1 MRPGQKVVSN
11 DEESNMREIKFRAW
25 VKSVNFKPKCKMIKE
40 MKGIYIFHFSNG
52 FEGIESHA
60 GNRGIFIQGSWC
72 ELMQYTGL
80 KDKNGKKIYE
90 GDILNSKNDGK
101 DGNDIWDYS
110 THDNRIVEWDA
121 EYSCF
126 SGMPDYGENSVYSEE
141 YIEVIG
147 NIYENPEVL
156 KGEYK

>member
-1 MRPGQKVVSN
+1 MRPRQKIVSN

-25 VKSVNFKPKCKMIKE
+25 NDFKRIMFIPNEINLRCNPPQGTVMIE
-40 MKGIYIFHFSNG
+40 DYEYNWVCDN
-52 FEGIESHA
+52 ESK
-60 GNRGIFIQGSWC
+60 I
-72 ELMQYTGL
+72 LMQYTGL
-80 KDKNGKKIYE
+80 KDKNGKEIYE

>member
-1 MRPGQKVVSN
+1 MRPRQKVVSN

-25 VKSVNFKPKCKMIKE
+25 NDFKRIMFIPNEINLRCNPPQGTVMIE
-40 MKGIYIFHFSNG
+40 DYEYNWVCDN
-52 FEGIESHA
+52 ESK
-60 GNRGIFIQGSWC
+60 I
-72 ELMQYTGL
+72 LMQYTGL
-80 KDKNGKKIYE
+80 KDKNGKEIYE

-101 DGNDIWDYS
+101 DGNDIWDYN
-110 THDNRIVEWDA
+110 THLNLFVEWNDKYA
-121 EYSCF
+121 GF
-126 SGMPDYGENSVYSEE
+126 DGLPDIDTESVYGLQ